1 MPPPPVTRAVVFDLG
16 NVLID
21 IDFMRCAR
29 YWSRCARIPTDQ
41 IVARFRID
49 RHYEAFER
57 GRLSPKEYFNALRRQ
72 LGFDLDDADITAG
85 WNRIIMGEKPG
96 IRSCILRL
104 KPHLPLYVLT
114 NTNAVHAAEW
124 RSRHQS
130 LLQHFRQ
137 VFVSSEMGC
146 RKPEAAVYQAVISA
160 IGVPA
165 EAIVFLDDARENVQ
179 GAAAVGIRAFCA
191 QKPDDIFQL
200 TAALI
205 AGIPPGSP
213 PAPSIL
219 PD

>member
-57 GRLSPKEYFNALRRQ
+57 GRLSPKEYFDALRRQ

-104 KPHLPLYVLT
+104 KAHLPLYVLT

-130 LLQHFRQ
+130 LLEHFRQ
-137 VFVSSEMGC
+137 VFVSSDMGC
-146 RKPEAAVYQAVISA
+146 RKPDTA
-160 IGVPA
+160 IYRLVVEEIGAPA
-165 EAIVFLDDARENVQ
+165 DQIVFMDDTPENVQ
-179 GAAAVGIRAFCA
+179 GAAAVGMRAYLVRN
-191 QKPDDIFQL
+191 PDDIFNR
-200 TAALI
+200 TAGLI
-205 AGIPPGSP
+205 AGHPR
-213 PAPSIL
+213 
-219 PD
+219 

>member
-1 MPPPPVTRAVVFDLG
+1 MQPSWPDAPPPVTRAVVFDLG

-29 YWSRCARIPTDQ
+29 YWGRRSRISADQ
-41 IVARFRID
+41 LVARFRTD
-49 RHYEAFER
+49 GHYEAFER
-57 GRLSPKEYFNALRRQ
+57 GQLPPGAYYDVLRRQ
-72 LGFDLDDADITAG
+72 LGCNLDDAELTVG
-85 WNRIIMGEKPG
+85 WNRIIRDEKPG
-96 IRSCILRL
+96 IRACILKL
-104 KPHLPLYVLT
+104 KPHFPLYVLT

-130 LLQHFRQ
+130 LLQHFAH

-191 QKPDDIFQL
+191 HKPEDIFQL

-205 AGIPPGSP
+205 AGIPS
-213 PAPSIL
+213 
-219 PD
+219 